1 MKILLVD
8 DNEDLANN
16 IADIL
21 LELGYPTFVAFDA
34 KSAIDLCRSQ
44 PFDLILVDYKL
55 PDMDGLRLQER
66 LSEIIDANY
75 VIITARDSIDTKNEA
90 ISRENVVGYVTKPL
104 DIRKLLAL
112 IRKA

>member
-16 IADIL
+16 LADIL
-21 LELGYPTFVAFDA
+21 SESGYPTAVAFDG
-34 KSAIDLCRSQ
+34 KSAIDLCRSR

-55 PDMDGLRLQER
+55 PDMDGLRLQEC

-75 VIITARDSIDTKNEA
+75 LIITAHDSINIKNEA
-90 ISRENVVGYVTKPL
+90 ISRENVVGYVTKPV
-104 DIRKLLAL
+104 DIRQLLAL
-112 IRKA
+112 IGKA